1 MVMRRA
7 IPTTFAAAFVL
18 APTAALAHAGH
29 GDASGLMNGFSHP
42 ITGIDHVLAMVAVGV
57 LAAQHGG
64 GLCRWLEEVELSRLC
79 RATLHQSLSR
89 STVPARY
96 DLLDTRL
103 RLLPSAL
110 CDVNNL
116 PTRKSS
122 ASAGR
127 DCKYH

>member
-29 GDASGLMNGFSHP
+29 GDASGLMNGVSHP

-64 GLCRWLEEVELSRLC
+64 RALSLAGGGRVVALVP
-79 RATLHQSLSR
+79 RDAPSIAEPVDR
-89 STVPARY
+89 SCPI
-96 DLLDTRL
+96 
-103 RLLPSAL
+103 
-110 CDVNNL
+110 
-116 PTRKSS
+116 
-122 ASAGR
+122 
-127 DCKYH
+127 